1 MGRLREENRKYR
13 EVNRAAEF
21 EAATR
26 ELREQ
31 VRRSYHLKRPKT
43 LPHPNLPRAGLRDRM
58 TGEHERCSL
67 DLSIA
72 THDLTAC
79 ESW

>member
-1 MGRLREENRKYR
+1 MPQLTRLRDQMGRLREENRKYR

-31 VRRSYHLKRPKT
+31 VCRWFRPIHSF
-43 LPHPNLPRAGLRDRM
+43 L
-58 TGEHERCSL
+58 
-67 DLSIA
+67 
-72 THDLTAC
+72 
-79 ESW
+79 

>member
-31 VRRSYHLKRPKT
+31 VRQPL
-43 LPHPNLPRAGLRDRM
+43 
-58 TGEHERCSL
+58 
-67 DLSIA
+67 
-72 THDLTAC
+72 
-79 ESW
+79 

>member
-1 MGRLREENRKYR
+1 MEATDHKLFSSCAQLARLRDQMGRLREENRKYR

-31 VRRSYHLKRPKT
+31 L
-43 LPHPNLPRAGLRDRM
+43 LRVEADKVW
-58 TGEHERCSL
+58 
-67 DLSIA
+67 A
-72 THDLTAC
+72 TSALH
-79 ESW
+79 